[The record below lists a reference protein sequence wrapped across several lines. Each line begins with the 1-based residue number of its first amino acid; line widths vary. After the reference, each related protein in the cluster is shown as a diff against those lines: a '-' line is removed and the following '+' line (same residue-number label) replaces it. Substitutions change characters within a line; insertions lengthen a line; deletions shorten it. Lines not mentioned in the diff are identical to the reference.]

1 MPIPVPPPE
10 PPVIQETLPV
20 EVPAQTVEA
29 IPYGDNKAIAFNL
42 NQSRKS
48 SLAVPERFAPEFY
61 NAKTGSS
68 PASRELYAQ
77 DFAHLVKRTA
87 AYLGGPMAIGY
98 YPSPKPNTSQSRKS
112 SAKIASQK
120 ETQRKSKI
128 KGKPTIISGLTGD
141 ADRTILL
148 TQERDGESQEFE
160 LTIPLDEPIP
170 IEEEVEELKTPTTP
184 TTIPVEPADVVEVTS
199 DSQEYDEARNVVTAE
214 GNVEIR
220 FSRAVLTADR
230 VQINLDNQITVAEGN
245 VALRRGEQTIR
256 GSRFEYYFVQDSG
269 IVLNASGEIYQPTT
283 GRDFNPTL
291 ANDPLAATIP
301 DRPLSDRVTA
311 GQPLQRISTDE
322 GYRFVVG
329 GSPEIGAARS
339 TSGTGGTVNR
349 LRFQADR
356 VDFYPEGWDATNI
369 RITNDPFSPPELE
382 IQAETA
388 RSRKLGPLVDEV
400 VTSNSRV
407 VFDQGFSL
415 PLFRNRFLL
424 DRRPRQPGLV
434 DFGFDGNER
443 GGLFVERDFD
453 IINTPQVLWTVT
465 PQYFLQ
471 RAIFDESP
479 VDPSAFGVKSNLDVL
494 FSPRTTFKG
503 SVAVTSFDFDEI
515 DEEIRASVRGQQIIG
530 RTNLPH
536 HTLALEYSYRDRLFN
551 GSLGFQDV
559 RSTLGAIITSP
570 VIRIGDTGITLTYQ
584 GAIQNITADTDRL
597 DLLAPIR
604 DNNRVNLTRYQA
616 AASLSRGFS
625 LWRGDTLPA
634 TPEEGLR
641 YSPVPVQPHLALFT
655 GITGVSS
662 IYSSD
667 DTQQSISGSIGLRG
681 QFGHFSKKFLD
692 YTAFN
697 ITFSGAIV
705 GDQSPFLFDR
715 FADRQTVS
723 FGITQQL
730 YGPFR
735 FGFQTSY
742 NLDTGQEINTTY
754 SLEYSRRTYNILL
767 QFNPVQEFGSLSF
780 RISDFNWTGS
790 PQPFDADTIN
800 PVVQGVRRD

>member
-10 PPVIQETLPV
+10 PPVLQETRPV
-20 EVPAQTVEA
+20 AVHEQTAEA
-29 IPYGDNKAIAFNL
+29 IASLQNTPK
-42 NQSRKS
+42 KS
-48 SLAVPERFAPEFY
+48 SLAVPEVFAPEFY
-61 NAKTGSS
+61 TAKANTPS
-68 PASRELYAQ
+68 PSRELYAQ
-77 DFAHLVKRTA
+77 NFAPLIKRTA

-98 YPSPKPNTSQSRKS
+98 FPSPKPSTVQNRKS
-112 SAKIASQK
+112 STKVTTKNQIK
-120 ETQRKSKI
+120 TKSDIQPKS
-128 KGKPTIISGLTGD
+128 TVISGLTGD

-148 TQERDGESQEFE
+148 TQERDGESREFE

-170 IEEEVEELKTPTTP
+170 VEEVEEKEEESAPQTTP
-184 TTIPVEPADVVEVTS
+184 TTIPIEPADVVEVTS

-245 VALRRGEQTIR
+245 VALKRGDQTIR

-301 DRPLSDRVTA
+301 DRPLSDRITA

-329 GSPEIGAARS
+329 GSPEIGATRS

-434 DFGFDGNER
+434 DIGFDGNER

-471 RAIFDESP
+471 RGIFDESP
-479 VDPSAFGVKSNLDVL
+479 VDPSAFGVKSNLDAI
-494 FSPRTTFKG
+494 FSPRTSLKG
-503 SVAVTSFDFDEI
+503 SVAVTSFDFGEI

-536 HTLALEYSYRDRLFN
+536 HTLGLEYSYRDRLFN

-559 RSTLGAIITSP
+559 RSTLGAVITSP
-570 VIRIGDTGITLTYQ
+570 VILIGNTGITLTYQ
-584 GAIQNITADTDRL
+584 GAIQNIVADTDRL

-616 AASLSRGFS
+616 AASLGRGFS

-641 YSPVPVQPHLALFT
+641 YSPVPVQPYLALST

-662 IYSSD
+662 IYSSN
-667 DTQQSISGSIGLRG
+667 DTQQSISGSIGLQG

-697 ITFSGAIV
+697 ITLSGAIV

-715 FADRQTVS
+715 FVDSQTLS

-780 RISDFNWTGS
+780 RISDFNWTGT
-790 PQPFDADTIN
+790 PQPFEADTIN

>member
-1 MPIPVPPPE
+1 MSIPVPPPE
-10 PPVIQETLPV
+10 TPVLTQARSAEIV
-20 EVPAQTVEA
+20 NQTAEA
-29 IPYGDNKAIAFNL
+29 IAIGATNS
-42 NQSRKS
+42 QKS
-48 SLAVPERFAPEFY
+48 PLAIPERFAPEFY
-61 NAKTGSS
+61 SAKANA
-68 PASRELYAQ
+68 PFPSRELYSQ
-77 DFAHLVKRTA
+77 DFSPLIKRTA
-87 AYLGGPMAIGY
+87 ADLGKPITIGCLA
-98 YPSPKPNTSQSRKS
+98 SAQPNISQSNKS
-112 SAKIASQK
+112 SHQVTTKN
-120 ETQRKSKI
+120 EFT
-128 KGKPTIISGLTGD
+128 PTSTVISGLTED
-141 ADRTILL
+141 AERTILL
-148 TQERDGESQEFE
+148 TQERNGESREFE
-160 LTIPLDEPIP
+160 LTIPVDEDEQEEDEPTIPGNEEETTTPATPTAIP
-170 IEEEVEELKTPTTP
+170 I
-184 TTIPVEPADVVEVTS
+184 EPADVVEITS
-199 DSQEYDEARNVVTAE
+199 DRQEYDEARNIVTAE

-230 VQINLDNQITVAEGN
+230 VQVNLDNQITVAEGN
-245 VALRRGEQTIR
+245 VALRRGDQTIR

-329 GSPEIGAARS
+329 GSPEIGTSRA
-339 TSGTGGTVNR
+339 TSGTGGTINR

-382 IQAETA
+382 IQADTA
-388 RSRKLGPLVDEV
+388 RSRKLGPLLDEV

-424 DRRPRQPGLV
+424 DRRPRQPTLFNVGL
-434 DFGFDGNER
+434 DGNER
-443 GGLFVERDFD
+443 GGVFIERSFD
-453 IINTPQVLWTVT
+453 IINSPQVFWSVT

-471 RAIFDESP
+471 RAIFDENP
-479 VDPSAFGVKSNLDVL
+479 GAPSAFGVKSNLDVI
-494 FSPRTTFKG
+494 FSPRTTLRA
-503 SVAVTSFDFDEI
+503 SVAVTSFDLDEI
-515 DEEIRASVRGQQIIG
+515 GEETRASVRGQQIIG

-536 HTLALEYSYRDRLFN
+536 HTLGLEYSYRDRLFN

-559 RSTLGAIITSP
+559 RSTLGAVITSP
-570 VIRIGDTGITLTYQ
+570 VIPIGNTGVNLTYQ
-584 GAIQNITADTDRL
+584 GAIQNINADTDRL

-616 AASLSRGFS
+616 AASLGKGFS
-625 LWRGDTLPA
+625 LWRGEALPP
-634 TPEEGLR
+634 TPTEGLR
-641 YSPVPVQPHLALFT
+641 YSPVPIQPYLALYT

-662 IYSSD
+662 LYSSG
-667 DTQQSISGSIGLRG
+667 DTQQSLGGSIGLRG

-697 ITFSGAIV
+697 LTFSGAIV
-705 GDQSPFLFDR
+705 GDQSPFRFDR
-715 FADRQTVS
+715 FVDRQTVS

-735 FGFQTSY
+735 FGFQTAY
-742 NLDTGQEINTTY
+742 NLDTSQEINTTY

-767 QFNPVQEFGSLSF
+767 QYNPVQEFGSLSF

-790 PQPFDADTIN
+790 PDPFDADTIN
-800 PVVQGVRRD
+800 PVVQGVRRE